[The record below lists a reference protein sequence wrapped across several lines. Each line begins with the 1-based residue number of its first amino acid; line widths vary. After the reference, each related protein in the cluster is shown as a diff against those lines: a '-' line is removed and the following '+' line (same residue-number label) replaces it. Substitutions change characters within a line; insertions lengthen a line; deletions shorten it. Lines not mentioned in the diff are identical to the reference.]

1 MSGEKLII
9 LDPSSLNILN
19 NRTKKKKEKLVGNIN
34 MKKKEKKPPKVS
46 TLKRNLLNLIR
57 ENQES
62 RLKNEPKM
70 VIENVL
76 TPPKS
81 DFEESVKF
89 FTSLPKQE
97 EISKQNNNQTIK
109 NYHPKINIPSFLPA
123 EILPMPPPPNTFI
136 HTLPPP
142 WGNLK
147 QGSKPT
153 YRVWKNTTAKQN
165 NNKPQPIRRT
175 IVDDISSPAQINYE
189 TQLNEKIK
197 ELSER
202 EQYANIKQKIRTS
215 NNHKV
220 NKPKRQKR
228 TVRRTFRI
236 GKSKINPLVSVLVSN
251 KTLRNE
257 ANLKKMALKE
267 TPMPEVKQYLRKHG
281 FVKVGTSTPN
291 DVLRQ
296 MYENVKMVCGEV
308 HNHNPDNL
316 LYNYFNDTND

>member
-1 MSGEKLII
+1 MSEQLIV
-9 LDPSSLNILN
+9 LDPTSMQILN
-19 NRTKKKKEKLVGNIN
+19 NRTTKKKKEKIN
-34 MKKKEKKPPKVS
+34 FKKKEKKQKVS

-62 RLKNEPKM
+62 RLKNEPKIE
-70 VIENVL
+70 IENVL

-89 FTSLPKQE
+89 FTSLPKKE
-97 EISKQNNNQTIK
+97 ESKQQHNQTIK
-109 NYHPKINIPSFLPA
+109 NYHPKIDIPSFLPT
-123 EILPMPPPPNTFI
+123 ENLPMPPPPGIGLSSTHI
-136 HTLPPP
+136 APPP

-153 YRVWKNTTAKQN
+153 YRVWKNTTAKQLPVF
-165 NNKPQPIRRT
+165 KPQPIRRT
-175 IVDDISSPAQINYE
+175 VVEDIPSPAQINYE

-202 EQYANIKQKIRTS
+202 EQYANMKQQNASTTAAIKKQ
-215 NNHKV
+215 
-220 NKPKRQKR
+220 KRQKR

-267 TPMPEVKQYLRKHG
+267 TPMPEVKQYLLKHG

-291 DVLRQ
+291 DILRQ

-316 LYNYFNDTND
+316 LYNYFNDTNDSY